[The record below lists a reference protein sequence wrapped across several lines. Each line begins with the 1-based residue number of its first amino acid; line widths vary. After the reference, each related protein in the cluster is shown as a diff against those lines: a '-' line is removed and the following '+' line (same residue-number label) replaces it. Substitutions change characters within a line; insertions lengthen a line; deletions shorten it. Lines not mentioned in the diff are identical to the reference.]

1 MSMKWWT
8 GSLFKRSL
16 IVAMSTT
23 IVFTSGCSLLPK
35 EKDEEVLPEIIPAQ
49 ISKKP
54 EYEVTTG
61 NLVQGVPLTGKL
73 ISLEEETLYFTLGEK
88 HIKEVHVKTGD
99 KVTAGDII
107 AVLDVEQLE
116 KQLRNDRLAFRR
128 DENDMKQTL
137 RDRDTMEP
145 LEFEEKQILFEE
157 KRQKLVDL
165 EDEIAKAT
173 LVAPFSGTIVSLS
186 VQKGDTVKAYDPIAI
201 VADTT
206 LITPA
211 SKLTKTE
218 LEKVA
223 VGMEVEI
230 TITGVGKLTGKVKQ
244 LPVKSTEQNNGG
256 GGFPGG
262 GNGGENKPERPEDF
276 MLLDIPKLP
285 KDLNRGTPVAINVI
299 TKRTENAVVIPPS
312 TLRKIGSRTYVQ
324 VVDENGK
331 REVDVQVGQQTATQ
345 VEILQ
350 GLKPGQKVVGQ

>member
-35 EKDEEVLPEIIPAQ
+35 EKEEEVLPEIIPAQ

-73 ISLEEETLYFTLGEK
+73 ISMEEETLYFTLGEK
-88 HIKEVHVKTGD
+88 HVKEVYVKTGD
-99 KVTAGDII
+99 KVSAGDII

-128 DENDMKQTL
+128 DETDMKQTL

-157 KRQKLVDL
+157 KRQKLADL
-165 EDEIAKAT
+165 ETEISKGT

-223 VGMEVEI
+223 VGMEVEV

-262 GNGGENKPERPEDF
+262 GNGENKPERPEDF

-299 TKRTENAVVIPPS
+299 LKRTENAIVIPPS

-324 VVDENGK
+324 IVDENGK

>member
-35 EKDEEVLPEIIPAQ
+35 EKEEEVLPEIIPAQ

-73 ISLEEETLYFTLGEK
+73 ISMEEETLYFTLGEK
-88 HIKEVHVKTGD
+88 HVKEVYVKTGD
-99 KVTAGDII
+99 KVSAGDII

-128 DENDMKQTL
+128 DETDMKQTL

-157 KRQKLVDL
+157 KRQKLADL
-165 EDEIAKAT
+165 ETEISKGT

-223 VGMEVEI
+223 VGMEVEV

-262 GNGGENKPERPEDF
+262 GNGENKPERPEDF

-299 TKRTENAVVIPPS
+299 TKRTENAIIIPPS

-324 VVDENGK
+324 IVDENGK